1 MNFTVDMII
10 KNIFDFI
17 LHIDKYLGIIIQNY
31 GAFSYLLL
39 FLVIFC
45 ETGLVITPFLPGDS
59 LIFITG
65 TFAAKGTI
73 NVTLLF
79 FILAA
84 AAILG
89 NTTNYW
95 IGNYFGEKVFA
106 KNPLFRKDYLER
118 TKEFYR
124 KYGGIVI
131 IISRFMPIIRTFA
144 PFVAGIGKMKY
155 VKFQFFNIIGGT
167 LWVALFLFGGYFFG
181 GIPFVQ
187 KNLSVIIYAIIVI
200 SFIPPVI
207 EVLRRR
213 RK

>member
-1 MNFTVDMII
+1 MDIVKSVI
-10 KNIFDFI
+10 DFL
-17 LHIDKYLGIIIQNY
+17 LHIDKYLGIIVHNY
-31 GAFSYLLL
+31 GALSYLFL

-59 LIFITG
+59 LIFVIG
-65 TFAAKGTI
+65 TIAAKGAI
-73 NVTLLF
+73 NVFLLF
-79 FILAA
+79 FILTL

-89 NTTNYW
+89 NTVNYW

-106 KNPLFRKDYLER
+106 KNPLFKKDYLEK

-124 KYGGIVI
+124 KHGGII
-131 IISRFMPIIRTFA
+131 IIITRFMPIIRTFA
-144 PFVAGIGKMKY
+144 PFVAGIGKMPY
-155 VKFQFFNIIGGT
+155 AKFQSFNVIGGVV
-167 LWVALFLFGGYFFG
+167 WVAFFLFGGYFFG

-187 KNLSVIIYAIIVI
+187 NHLSGIIYLIVFI

-207 EVLRRR
+207 EILK